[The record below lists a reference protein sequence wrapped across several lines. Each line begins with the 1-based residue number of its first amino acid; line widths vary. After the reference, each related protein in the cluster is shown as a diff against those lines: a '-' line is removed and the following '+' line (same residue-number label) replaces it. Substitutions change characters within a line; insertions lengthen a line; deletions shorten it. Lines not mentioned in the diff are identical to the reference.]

1 MDTEQPAAGSPKV
14 AGLIQQAY
22 DKLKGSS
29 LSAGAEG
36 AVSLPDAAGAV
47 ELLEAALRLDFD
59 NEEIKYALKCVHW
72 WLEHTKKL
80 EELQNPYEKGGFI
93 LSQLRQ
99 YYVFLERFTGGEAP
113 VRGSAEAYDQCQ
125 YAVRCYVF
133 SSALRCFEDLLGD
146 SVNQHDPGL
155 LLLVGRCYKGV
166 GNYIEALKYLEQA
179 IRFKREDGETLAE
192 LADVNAL
199 LGEDRIAKAYFREA
213 FFLDPGKI
221 DLRSMESELILRLR
235 DRVRAER
242 GFRGPELC
250 EWLPVWGR
258 LWGVFSVRRE
268 LKQVEA
274 GRLKQSIF
282 SLEAERGNNPER
294 DSLLKPRLL
303 NRYFWLVDHYEN
315 IREDP
320 ALIEEILLK
329 IKITDPEIYERYI
342 R

>member
-1 MDTEQPAAGSPKV
+1 MDTEQPAV
-14 AGLIQQAY
+14 RLIQKAY
-22 DKLKGSS
+22 DKLKAS
-29 LSAGAEG
+29 
-36 AVSLPDAAGAV
+36 DAAGAV
-47 ELLEAALRLDFD
+47 ELLEEALKTDFD
-59 NEEIKYALKCVHW
+59 NEELKYALKCVHW
-72 WLEHTKKL
+72 WIENTKRL
-80 EELQNPYEKGGFI
+80 EEFQNPYEKGGFI
-93 LSQLRQ
+93 LSRLKQ
-99 YYVFLERFTGGEAP
+99 YYIFLDRFDE
-113 VRGSAEAYDQCQ
+113 VYDHCQ
-125 YAVRCYVF
+125 YAVRRYVF

-179 IRFKREDGETLAE
+179 VRFKREDSETLAE

-199 LGEDRIAKAYFREA
+199 LGEDRIAKILFREA

-221 DLRSMESELILRLR
+221 DLRSMESELVLRLR
-235 DRVRAER
+235 DRLAAER
-242 GFRGPELC
+242 GYGGVELC
-250 EWLPVWGR
+250 EWMPVWGR
-258 LWGVFSVRRE
+258 LWGLFSVKRE
-268 LKQVEA
+268 LKQVEV

-282 SLEAERGNNPER
+282 SLEAERQNNPGG

-315 IREDP
+315 TREDP
-320 ALIEEILLK
+320 VLIEEILLK